1 MLQYDITIGAGY
13 SKDAVEIGMTFR
25 AGCMDLV
32 QATRLAGS
40 FSQAIQAVTAE
51 PDSRIHTLDILTYD
65 ERQKIWAWN
74 ADVPPAVERCVHDLF
89 AEQAQA
95 RPDAPAICAW
105 DGELTY
111 GELDALSTKLAGH
124 LVELGVKAEDV
135 VPLCFEKS
143 MWTVVAMLAVL
154 KAGGV
159 FAPLNPDHPASRHE
173 EIIKQT
179 GATVL
184 LASSQYENLWRVSA
198 QLLVEVSEATIS
210 QLPVETDTMRPRIAS
225 SNAAY
230 IIFTSGSTGK
240 PKGVVLEH
248 RAVSLSC
255 LEHGRVF
262 GFGSQTRALQF
273 ATYTFDVCITE
284 IFTTL
289 MFGGCVCVPSEDSR
303 RNHLPEAINS
313 MSVNW
318 AYFTATLA
326 RIVNP
331 SSVRTLKTMVI
342 GAERVTL
349 ADCKPWKDTVEV
361 INAYGPTECAIF
373 CAGYVGM
380 EGFESG
386 VLGKSIASVS
396 WIVDRDDH
404 NKLAPIGSVG
414 ELVVEGPILARGYLN
429 DAEKT
434 DAAFIE
440 DPTWLLEG
448 SAECHGRRGRMYKT
462 GDLVYYRYDGNLV
475 YAGRKDDQVKVRGQ
489 RVELGEIENHLQE
502 CMPEAK

>member
-1 MLQYDITIGAGY
+1 
-13 SKDAVEIGMTFR
+13 
-25 AGCMDLV
+25 
-32 QATRLAGS
+32 
-40 FSQAIQAVTAE
+40 
-51 PDSRIHTLDILTYD
+51 
-65 ERQKIWAWN
+65 
-74 ADVPPAVERCVHDLF
+74 
-89 AEQAQA
+89 
-95 RPDAPAICAW
+95 
-105 DGELTY
+105 
-111 GELDALSTKLAGH
+111 
-124 LVELGVKAEDV
+124 
-135 VPLCFEKS
+135 
-143 MWTVVAMLAVL
+143 
-154 KAGGV
+154 
-159 FAPLNPDHPASRHE
+159 
-173 EIIKQT
+173 
-179 GATVL
+179 
-184 LASSQYENLWRVSA
+184 
-198 QLLVEVSEATIS
+198 
-210 QLPVETDTMRPRIAS
+210 
-225 SNAAY
+225 
-230 IIFTSGSTGK
+230 
-240 PKGVVLEH
+240 
-248 RAVSLSC
+248 
-255 LEHGRVF
+255 
-262 GFGSQTRALQF
+262 
-273 ATYTFDVCITE
+273 
-284 IFTTL
+284 